1 MTTQCAWCRKIKI
14 SGDWV
19 VSTPM
24 GIVTHGICPACKV
37 EVRGEFQNHL
47 RRARNALS
55 AGVAI
60 NF

>member
-14 SGDWV
+14 SGDWIF
-19 VSTPM
+19 SPPT
-24 GIVTHGICPACKV
+24 GIVSHGICPVCKRK
-37 EVRGEFQNHL
+37 VRVEFQDHI
-47 RRARNALS
+47 RKVKTALS